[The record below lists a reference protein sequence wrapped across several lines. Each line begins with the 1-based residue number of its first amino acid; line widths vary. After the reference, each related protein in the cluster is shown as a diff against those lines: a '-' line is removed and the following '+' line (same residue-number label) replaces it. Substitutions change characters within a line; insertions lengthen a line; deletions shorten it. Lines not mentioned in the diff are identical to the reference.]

1 MGELEVRGISASPG
15 IGMGKIF
22 RLEQKSLIIPDGKIP
37 IEQIEGEIARFLD
50 GRQRASEQL
59 GRIYARAVENLSG
72 EEAEVFEGH
81 REILMDEDLEEE
93 IKERIGDCRL
103 AAVKVVGEVF
113 EENARDMEELDN
125 PYMRERAADL
135 RDIGRRLQ
143 YAVAGEELVSLESL
157 EEEVIVIAEDL
168 APSDTAQMDKRRILG
183 FATERGGLTSHVAIM
198 AKSLEIPA
206 VVGAGELLRHC
217 RKNQTAVL
225 DGAAGY
231 VVFDPREETR
241 KSYEEKIRLLMRE
254 RDDLAR
260 LRDLP
265 AETRDGHRVELCA
278 NIGSERELDGVL
290 SHGAEGI
297 GLFRTE
303 FLYMDR
309 SRLPTEEEQF
319 AVYRKV
325 AESLNGKGVIIR
337 TLDIGGDK
345 DVPAL
350 GMQKEE
356 NPFLGWRAVRMCLD
370 LPEMFALQL
379 RAILRASHYGKLRIM
394 YPMVISPSEIRRL
407 NALLAGAKDDLR
419 AAGVPFDEDIEVGI
433 MIETPAAA
441 LTAHILIGEVDFFSI
456 GTNDLTQY
464 TLAVD
469 RGNERIA
476 DLYQPLHPAVLQLID
491 RIIRASHEAGKWTGM
506 CGELAGDERAAPLLL
521 GMGLDEFSM
530 SAGSIPRI
538 KDIIRKSSFAGL
550 RKLAD
555 RALNAG
561 ELSEIMGILEATGP
575 DDFSPGTQ
583 GQHDLI

>member
-1 MGELEVRGISASPG
+1 MGEIEVRGISASPG
-15 IGMGKIF
+15 IGMGKVF
-22 RLEQKSLIIPDGKIP
+22 RLEQKRLVIPEEEIP
-37 IEQIEGEIARFLD
+37 EEQVEQEIGRFLE
-50 GRQRASEQL
+50 GRRKAFEQL
-59 GRIYARAVENLSG
+59 AGIHARAVENLSG

-81 REILMDEDLEEE
+81 LEILMDEDLEEE
-93 IKERIGDCRL
+93 IKERIGGYRFSAEKAL
-103 AAVKVVGEVF
+103 GEVF
-113 EENARDMEELDN
+113 EENAREMEELEN

-135 RDIGRRLQ
+135 RDIGRRLL
-143 YAVAGEELVSLESL
+143 YAVAGEELVSLDSL

-168 APSDTAQMDKRRILG
+168 TPSDTAQMDKKRILG
-183 FATERGGLTSHVAIM
+183 FATERGGLTSHVTIM

-206 VVGAGELLRHC
+206 VVGAGELLSHC
-217 RKNQTAVL
+217 RDNQIAVL
-225 DGAAGY
+225 DGTAGS

-241 KSYEEKIRLLMRE
+241 SACGEKISLLKKERE
-254 RDDLAR
+254 FLDR

-265 AETRDGHRVELCA
+265 AETLDGHRVELCA
-278 NIGSERELDGVL
+278 NIGSERELEGVL

-303 FLYMDR
+303 FLYMDKG
-309 SRLPTEEEQF
+309 RLPTEEEQF

-325 AESLNGKGVIIR
+325 AESLGGKGIIIR

-345 DVPAL
+345 DVPGL
-350 GMQKEE
+350 GLQKEE

-394 YPMVISPSEIRRL
+394 YPMVISLSEIRRL
-407 NALLAGAKDDLR
+407 NALLGKAKDDLR

-441 LTAHILIGEVDFFSI
+441 LTAHILIREVDFFSI

-476 DLYQPLHPAVLQLID
+476 DLYQPLHPAVLQLIH
-491 RIIRASHEAGKWTGM
+491 RVILASHEEGKWTGM

-538 KDIIRKSSFAGL
+538 KDIIRRSSRADL
-550 RKLAD
+550 RELAV
-555 RALNAG
+555 RVLNAG
-561 ELSEIMGILEATGP
+561 ESREILEILKAYRSESL
-575 DDFSPGTQ
+575 SPGTQ
-583 GQHDLI
+583 GQNDLI